1 MVQERNG
8 ESLMLS
14 CKEVSLL
21 TSRSMDS
28 QLTLAE
34 RLAVRFHLFYCRGCT
49 RFREQV
55 RFLRRLA
62 RRSTET
68 QAADSVR
75 LPEAARERI
84 RAALQR
90 DR

>member
-1 MVQERNG
+1 
-8 ESLMLS
+8 
-14 CKEVSLL
+14 
-21 TSRSMDS
+21 MDN

-34 RLAVRFHLFYCRGCT
+34 RLAVRLHLFYCRGCA

-55 RFLRRLA
+55 LFLRRLA
-62 RRSTET
+62 RRSREA

-84 RAALQR
+84 RATLRR